1 MNSQSCPES
10 LRSARSYHWEWCTI
24 NNELRTTSCRRVLGG
39 RPRQS
44 MGPCNSGYWASPSA
58 SPVGV
63 NDRRRCVHIQGRVPG
78 GACSFPI
85 SVRSGTACLLNRL
98 TRLARSCAL
107 LVPGVGKIHGQLLW
121 SQEVATKVAGRLGG
135 ALRHEYRFSDTT
147 DGRRQ
152 RFALCWGRFLLNSE
166 NRGPNWHS
174 LTSNTPTNSPDQLGT
189 VILLIMKFS
198 TPDFGPR
205 V

>member
-24 NNELRTTSCRRVLGG
+24 NNELRTTSGRRVLGG

-58 SPVGV
+58 SPMAV
-63 NDRRRCVHIQGRVPG
+63 NDRRRCVHTQGRVPG

-85 SVRSGTACLLNRL
+85 SVWSGTACLLNRL

-107 LVPGVGKIHGQLLW
+107 LVPGVGKPHGQLLW

-152 RFALCWGRFLLNSE
+152 RSRAVLGVIST
-166 NRGPNWHS
+166 RGVKP
-174 LTSNTPTNSPDQLGT
+174 TSKDL
-189 VILLIMKFS
+189 
-198 TPDFGPR
+198 
-205 V
+205 